1 MTSLAITTHPH
12 GPAAH
17 PAPRRLALARTI
29 RSEFTKIRSVRST
42 YWTLFVLVLA
52 SLAWCVAYSLG
63 TVHQWPHMS
72 AQDRSGFDATQNSI
86 LGLAL
91 LGQLIIVVFGALMIT
106 SEYSTGMVRTS
117 LTVMPRRGTLYAAKA
132 AVFATVSLI
141 VAFVASFGT
150 FFLGRV
156 LLSST
161 RVAMSLSQPGVLR
174 SLIITALFVEA
185 CGLVAFGIGALVRNT
200 AAALTLAFGFLVLL
214 PQLIRTLPVF
224 LHHDLIRWVPGGD
237 AINSMTATI
246 GGQLPHT
253 FSAWGELAVFAGYG
267 AILLVLGAVQF
278 SRRDA

>member
-1 MTSLAITTHPH
+1 MTSLTITTHPH
-12 GPAAH
+12 GPAAR
-17 PAPRRLALARTI
+17 PAPRRVALARTI
-29 RSEFTKIRSVRST
+29 GSEFIKIRSVRST

-117 LTVMPRRGTLYAAKA
+117 LTMMPRRVTLYAAKA

-141 VAFVASFGT
+141 VTFVASLST
-150 FFLGRV
+150 FILGRV

-161 RVAMSLSQPGVLR
+161 HVAMSLSQPEVLR
-174 SLIITALFVEA
+174 SLIVTALFVEA

-200 AAALTLAFGFLVLL
+200 AAALTLSFGFLLLL
-214 PQLIRTLPVF
+214 PQLIRTLPMF
-224 LHHDLIRWVPGGD
+224 LHNDLTRWVPGGD

-246 GGQLPHT
+246 GGPIPHT
-253 FSAWGELAVFAGYG
+253 FSAWGELAVFAGYA

>member
-1 MTSLAITTHPH
+1 MTSLTITTR
-12 GPAAH
+12 PAA
-17 PAPRRLALARTI
+17 AAALTWRTALLRTV
-29 RSEFTKIRSVRST
+29 RSEFTKLRSVRST
-42 YWTLFVLVLA
+42 YWIMFVLVLA
-52 SLAWCVAYSLG
+52 SVGWCVAYCLG

-117 LTVMPRRGTLYAAKA
+117 LTMMPRRVTLYAAKA

-141 VAFVASFGT
+141 VTFVASLST
-150 FFLGRV
+150 FILGRV

-161 RVAMSLSQPGVLR
+161 HVAMSLSQPGVLR
-174 SLIITALFVEA
+174 SLTITALFVEA
-185 CGLVAFGIGALVRNT
+185 CGLFAFGIGALVRNT

-224 LHHDLIRWVPGGD
+224 LHDDLTRWVPGGD

-246 GGQLPHT
+246 GGQIPHT
-253 FSAWGELAVFAGYG
+253 FSAWGELAVFAGYA
-267 AILLVLGAVQF
+267 AILLMAGAVLF

>member
-1 MTSLAITTHPH
+1 MTSLTIATR
-12 GPAAH
+12 PAAA
-17 PAPRRLALARTI
+17 PALTRRTALLRTV
-29 RSEFTKIRSVRST
+29 RSEFTKLRSVRST
-42 YWTLFVLVLA
+42 YWITFVLVLA
-52 SLAWCVAYSLG
+52 SVGWCAAYCLG

-91 LGQLIIVVFGALMIT
+91 LGQLVIVVLGALMIT

-132 AVFATVSLI
+132 AVFAAVSLV

-150 FFLGRV
+150 FFLGRI

-161 RVAMSLSQPGVLR
+161 HVAMSLSQPGVLR

-185 CGLVAFGIGALVRNT
+185 CGLIAFGIGALVRNT
-200 AAALTLAFGFLVLL
+200 AAALTLAFGLLILL
-214 PQLIRTLPVF
+214 PQLTRTLPVF
-224 LHHDLIRWVPGGD
+224 LHNDLIRWVPGGD

-246 GGQLPHT
+246 GGPIPHT
-253 FSAWGELAVFAGYG
+253 FPAWGELAVIVGYA
-267 AILLVLGAVQF
+267 AILLAAGAVLF

>member
-1 MTSLAITTHPH
+1 MTSLTIATR
-12 GPAAH
+12 PAAA
-17 PAPRRLALARTI
+17 PALTRRTALLRTV
-29 RSEFTKIRSVRST
+29 RSEFTKLRSVRST
-42 YWTLFVLVLA
+42 YWITFVLVLA
-52 SLAWCVAYSLG
+52 SVGWCTAYCLG
-63 TVHQWPHMS
+63 TVHQWPNMS

-91 LGQLIIVVFGALMIT
+91 LGQLVIVVFGALMIT

-132 AVFATVSLI
+132 AVFAAVSLV

-156 LLSST
+156 LLSGT
-161 RVAMSLSQPGVLR
+161 HVAMSLSQPGVLR

-200 AAALTLAFGFLVLL
+200 AATLTLAFGCLVLL
-214 PQLIRTLPVF
+214 PQLVRTLPVF
-224 LHHDLIRWVPGGD
+224 LHNDLTRWVPGGD

-246 GGQLPHT
+246 GGQIPHM

-267 AILLVLGAVQF
+267 AILLLLGAVQF
-278 SRRDA
+278 ARRDA

>member
-1 MTSLAITTHPH
+1 MTSFTIATR
-12 GPAAH
+12 PAA
-17 PAPRRLALARTI
+17 APALARRTALLRTV
-29 RSEFTKIRSVRST
+29 RSEFTKLRSLRST
-42 YWTLFVLVLA
+42 YWITFVLVLA
-52 SLAWCVAYSLG
+52 SVGWCAAYCLG

-91 LGQLIIVVFGALMIT
+91 LGQLVIVVFGALMIT

-132 AVFATVSLI
+132 AVFAAVSLV

-150 FFLGRV
+150 FFLGRI

-161 RVAMSLSQPGVLR
+161 HVAMSLSQPGVLR
-174 SLIITALFVEA
+174 SLIVTALFVEA
-185 CGLVAFGIGALVRNT
+185 CGLIAFGIGALVRNT
-200 AAALTLAFGFLVLL
+200 AAALTLAFGFLILL

-224 LHHDLIRWVPGGD
+224 LHNDLIRWVPGGD
-237 AINSMTATI
+237 AINSMTGTI
-246 GGQLPHT
+246 GAPIPHT
-253 FSAWGELAVFAGYG
+253 FSAWGELAVIVGYA
-267 AILLVLGAVQF
+267 AILLAAGAVLF

>member
-1 MTSLAITTHPH
+1 MTSLMIATR
-12 GPAAH
+12 PAAA
-17 PAPRRLALARTI
+17 PAPTLGAALLRTL
-29 RSEFTKIRSVRST
+29 RSEFTKLRSVRST
-42 YWTLFVLVLA
+42 YWIMFVLVVA
-52 SLAWCVAYSLG
+52 SAAWCVAYCLG

-91 LGQLIIVVFGALMIT
+91 LGQLVIVVFGALMIT

-132 AVFATVSLI
+132 AVFAAVSLI

-161 RVAMSLSQPGVLR
+161 HVTMSLSQPGVLR

-214 PQLIRTLPVF
+214 PQLVRTLPVF
-224 LHHDLIRWVPGGD
+224 LHNDLTRWVPGGD

-246 GGQLPHT
+246 GGQTPHT
-253 FSAWGELAVFAGYG
+253 FSAWGELAVFAGYA
-267 AILLVLGAVQF
+267 AIVLLLGAVQF
-278 SRRDA
+278 ARRDA

>member
-1 MTSLAITTHPH
+1 MTSLMIATR
-12 GPAAH
+12 PAAA
-17 PAPRRLALARTI
+17 PAPTLGAALLRTL
-29 RSEFTKIRSVRST
+29 RSEFTKLRSVRST
-42 YWTLFVLVLA
+42 YWIMFVLVVA
-52 SLAWCVAYSLG
+52 SAAWCVAYCLG

-91 LGQLIIVVFGALMIT
+91 LGQLVIVVFGALMIT

-132 AVFATVSLI
+132 AVFAAVSLV

-161 RVAMSLSQPGVLR
+161 HVTMSLSQPGVLR

-214 PQLIRTLPVF
+214 SELIRTLPVF
-224 LHHDLIRWVPGGD
+224 LHNDLTRWVPGGD

-246 GGQLPHT
+246 GGQTPHT
-253 FSAWGELAVFAGYG
+253 FSAWGELAVFAGYA
-267 AILLVLGAVQF
+267 AIVLLLGAVQF
-278 SRRDA
+278 ARRDA

>member
-1 MTSLAITTHPH
+1 MTSLTIATR
-12 GPAAH
+12 PAAS
-17 PAPRRLALARTI
+17 PAPTRRTALPRTLH
-29 RSEFTKIRSVRST
+29 SEFTKLRSVRST
-42 YWTLFVLVLA
+42 YWIMFALVLA
-52 SLAWCVAYSLG
+52 SAAWCVAYCLG

-91 LGQLIIVVFGALMIT
+91 LGQLVIVVFGALMIT

-132 AVFATVSLI
+132 AVFAAVSLV

-161 RVAMSLSQPGVLR
+161 HVPMSLSQPGVLR

-185 CGLVAFGIGALVRNT
+185 CGLAAFGIGALVRNT

-214 PQLIRTLPVF
+214 PQLVRTLPLF
-224 LHHDLIRWVPGGD
+224 LHNDLTRWVPGGD

-246 GGQLPHT
+246 GGQIPHT
-253 FSAWGELAVFAGYG
+253 FSAWDELAVFAGY
-267 AILLVLGAVQF
+267 AALLLLLGAVQF
-278 SRRDA
+278 ARRDA

>member
-1 MTSLAITTHPH
+1 MTSLTIATR
-12 GPAAH
+12 PAAA
-17 PAPRRLALARTI
+17 PAPTRRTALLRTL
-29 RSEFTKIRSVRST
+29 RSEFTKLRSVRST
-42 YWTLFVLVLA
+42 YWIMFALVLA
-52 SLAWCVAYSLG
+52 SIAWCVAYCLG

-72 AQDRSGFDATQNSI
+72 AQDRSGFDATQNTI

-91 LGQLIIVVFGALMIT
+91 LGQLVIVVFGALMIT
-106 SEYSTGMVRTS
+106 SEYSTGTVRTS

-132 AVFATVSLI
+132 AVFAAVSLV

-161 RVAMSLSQPGVLR
+161 HVAMSLSQPGVLR

-185 CGLVAFGIGALVRNT
+185 CGLAAFGIGALVRNT

-214 PQLIRTLPVF
+214 PELIRTLPVF
-224 LHHDLIRWVPGGD
+224 LHNDLIRWVPGGD

-246 GGQLPHT
+246 GGRIPHT
-253 FSAWGELAVFAGYG
+253 FSAWGELAVFAGYA
-267 AILLVLGAVQF
+267 AILLLLGAVQF
-278 SRRDA
+278 ARRDA